1 MIEVFDRN
9 RVKKAILQNAFDVE
23 EDLQI
28 NSLYTLTFSLPY
40 NDPKNS
46 FCCPFWLVKYN
57 GRFYRI
63 QPSSL
68 EISDAGAITYTCEY
82 VIATLIDKALFGY
95 SHIGGIGIYTAD
107 VLRWLLSFQNDWQLG
122 RCDFARQFEYGWEQ
136 ETVLAA
142 LFSVPNR
149 FTDLYMWDYDT
160 ERYPWTVHLRRL
172 DQNAHPQLYIRNEKN
187 VLQLRKDSDTREI
200 CTRLYPLGYG
210 EGVNQ
215 LSIKDVNG
223 GVPYLQSPPEYIAK
237 YGVVERIWIDR
248 RYEDAESLKQ
258 AAQVMLSEL
267 QEPLEEYEVSFAE
280 LQGGE
285 FDRVE
290 LGKIVRIIDNRIGM
304 DQVSYVTGITRIHDN
319 VTESKVTIANRPVS
333 IASTVADMADR
344 QRIEAAYAQGATQI
358 YSHSL
363 QANADANNGAVLDF
377 FIPEDMR
384 IVNKVL
390 AKIRME
396 SFRAFSKATEGGGS
410 TTSTSSSGGGGT
422 STSSSG
428 GGGSTTSGASSNS
441 TTQSGGGATIST
453 TEQSRIPQSSTD
465 NAEVPTK
472 NNGKHYHF
480 YANNVANHSHKAPS
494 HSHGMSHTH
503 SVSMSSHSHSVN
515 IPAHQHSVTIPGHTH
530 QITPGIYRFGAPR
543 GFAFFANGKERATFN
558 GTTAELDIT
567 PFLLG
572 ENGRISRGAWQHIE
586 VRPDGL
592 AYVSIVLYVQ
602 GFVQSRGDQ
611 TV

>member
-1 MIEVFDRN
+1 MIEVFDRD
-9 RVKKAILQNAFDVE
+9 RVKKAILQNAFGIE
-23 EDLQI
+23 EDLQL

-40 NDPKNS
+40 DDPKNI
-46 FCCPFWLVKYN
+46 FCRPFWLVRYN
-57 GRFYRI
+57 GRLYRI

-68 EISDAGAITYTCEY
+68 EISDAGAVTYTCEH
-82 VIATLIDKALFGY
+82 VIATLMDKVLFGY
-95 SHIGGIGIYTAD
+95 SHIGGLGVYTAE
-107 VLRWLLSFQNDWQLG
+107 VLRWLLSFQSGWQLG
-122 RCDFARQFEYGWEQ
+122 ECDFARQFEYGWEQ

-160 ERYPWTVHLRRL
+160 ERYPWIVHLKRL
-172 DQNAHPQLYIRNEKN
+172 DQNARPRLYIRNEKN

-223 GVPYLQSPPEYIAK
+223 GVPYLQSPPEYIEK
-237 YGVVERIWIDR
+237 YGVVERVWIDR
-248 RYEDAESLKQ
+248 RYENAESLKQ
-258 AAQVMLSEL
+258 AAQVMLNEL

-285 FDRVE
+285 CDRAG
-290 LGKIVRIIDNRIGM
+290 LGKVVRIIDNRIGL
-304 DQVSYVTGITRIHDN
+304 DRVSYITGITRIYDN
-319 VTESKVTIANRPVS
+319 VAESKITIANKPVS
-333 IASTVADMADR
+333 IATTVANMADR

-363 QANADANNGAVLDF
+363 QADADTNSGAVLDF

-396 SFRAFSKATEGGGS
+396 SFRAFSRATEGGGS
-410 TTSTSSSGGGGT
+410 TTQTSGASSS
-422 STSSSG
+422 STTSSG
-428 GGGSTTSGASSNS
+428 GGGSSTSGASSS
-441 TTQSGGGATIST
+441 TTTKSGGGATTTT
-453 TEQSRIPQSSTD
+453 TEQTRAPESSTD
-465 NAEVPTK
+465 RAEVPSK
-472 NNGKHYHF
+472 NNGSHYHF
-480 YANNVANHSHKAPS
+480 YTNNVANHSHKVPGHTHEMAHTHNVSMPS

-503 SVSMSSHSHSVN
+503 
-515 IPAHQHSVTIPGHTH
+515 TLTLPGHVH
-530 QITPGIYRFGAPR
+530 QITPGIYRFGNPQS
-543 GFAFFANGKERATFN
+543 FTLYVNGRQKETFN
-558 GTTAELDIT
+558 STMAELDLT
-567 PFLLG
+567 PYLLDDSG
-572 ENGRISRGAWQHIE
+572 KIPRGNWQYVE

-592 AYVSIVLYVQ
+592 AYVSIVLYIQ